1 MKPQAELDNEKIRD
15 ILDNLDSLSPTEE
28 NFLGCLILSRFSR
41 EENMSKFFKLHVTGE
56 EFDVNNIFDPDDLV
70 LSHVTEE
77 DFGHFLHTLLKRN
90 FKDLYFYSH
99 LSWFTFSKYHVDL
112 GYDTRKRLLYVY
124 KYPDAAVKIWTDKM
138 KSGGKLSDEEIDK
151 IFAYAD
157 AAKNDNLSLWTNICK
172 SSPAS
177 LVNF

>member
-1 MKPQAELDNEKIRD
+1 MKTQAESENEQIRNMLDNY
-15 ILDNLDSLSPTEE
+15 DSLSPKGK
-28 NFLGCLILSRFSR
+28 NFLGLLILSRFSR

-56 EFDVNNIFDPDDLV
+56 ESEVNNIFDPDDLV

-90 FKDLYFYSH
+90 FKDHHFYSH
-99 LSWFTFSKYHVDL
+99 LFWFTFSKYHVDL

-138 KSGGKLSDEEIDK
+138 ISGGKLTDEEIDK

-157 AAKNDNLSLWTNICK
+157 AANNDNLIESLDK
-172 SSPAS
+172 Y
-177 LVNF
+177 F

>member
-15 ILDNLDSLSPTEE
+15 MLDNFDSLSPTEE

-90 FKDLYFYSH
+90 FEDHYFYFGS
-99 LSWFTFSKYHVDL
+99 SFPNITSISDMIQEK
-112 GYDTRKRLLYVY
+112 GYC
-124 KYPDAAVKIWTDKM
+124 M
-138 KSGGKLSDEEIDK
+138 
-151 IFAYAD
+151 F
-157 AAKNDNLSLWTNICK
+157 TNILML
-172 SSPAS
+172 P
-177 LVNF
+177 

>member
-15 ILDNLDSLSPTEE
+15 MFDNFGSLSPTEE

-77 DFGHFLHTLLKRN
+77 DFGHFLHTLLKTN
-90 FKDLYFYSH
+90 FKDDYFYFGSRFPNIT
-99 LSWFTFSKYHVDL
+99 SISDMRQEK
-112 GYDTRKRLLYVY
+112 GYC
-124 KYPDAAVKIWTDKM
+124 M
-138 KSGGKLSDEEIDK
+138 
-151 IFAYAD
+151 F
-157 AAKNDNLSLWTNICK
+157 TNILML
-172 SSPAS
+172 P
-177 LVNF
+177 

>member
-15 ILDNLDSLSPTEE
+15 MLDNFDSLSPTEE

-138 KSGGKLSDEEIDK
+138 KFGGKLTDEEIDK

-157 AAKNDNLSLWTNICK
+157 TAYNDNLIESLDK
-172 SSPAS
+172 Y
-177 LVNF
+177 F

>member
-1 MKPQAELDNEKIRD
+1 
-15 ILDNLDSLSPTEE
+15 
-28 NFLGCLILSRFSR
+28 
-41 EENMSKFFKLHVTGE
+41 
-56 EFDVNNIFDPDDLV
+56 
-70 LSHVTEE
+70 
-77 DFGHFLHTLLKRN
+77 LKRN

-157 AAKNDNLSLWTNICK
+157 AANNDNLIESLDK
-172 SSPAS
+172 Y
-177 LVNF
+177 F